1 MNKFIKFKDI
11 YALVLIIF
19 PIILILSLPF
29 LHQEKIKIIETNPNS
44 IVAGKKFNEYSGL
57 STISIT
63 GEGFKEGDIIFI
75 NNKEQ
80 VTSYGNSGWM
90 TCTVN
95 KEFYEKTG
103 KLKIFIARKD
113 NNRTILKSNLKII
126 KILKE

>member
-1 MNKFIKFKDI
+1 MNKFMKFKDI

-29 LHQEKIKIIETNPNS
+29 LHQEKIRIIEINPNS
-44 IVAGKKFNEYSGL
+44 VVAGKIFNEYLGI

-80 VTSYGNSGWM
+80 VTSYGNSSWM

-103 KLKIFIARKD
+103 NLKIFIARKD
-113 NNRTILKSNLKII
+113 NNRIILKSNLKII
-126 KILKE
+126 KVLKE